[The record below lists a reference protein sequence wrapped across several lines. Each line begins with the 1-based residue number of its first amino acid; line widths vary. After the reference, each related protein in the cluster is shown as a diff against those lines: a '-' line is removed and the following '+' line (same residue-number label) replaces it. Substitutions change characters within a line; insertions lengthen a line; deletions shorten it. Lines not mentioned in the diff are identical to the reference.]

1 MAIFE
6 FLLFWHI
13 AAFAVLGAL
22 GVVFSP
28 RPAHAVLSL
37 LVTLFAVA
45 VGFYAI
51 GSPALAA
58 FQLIIYAGAII
69 VLFLFVVMLID
80 LREELP
86 SLEGAR
92 FQLAVTGVT
101 VTLVFGALIVLLLTG
116 SDLPPAAGT
125 TPDVAAGIAE
135 RSSVERL
142 GLGLFRDHLPMLLL
156 IGILLTAAADGVV
169 GLTGGKRQHA

>member
-1 MAIFE
+1 VAIFE

-13 AAFAVLGAL
+13 AVFAVLGGL

-58 FQLIIYAGAII
+58 FQIIIYAGAVI

-80 LREELP
+80 LREDLP
-86 SLEGAR
+86 SLEGSR

-101 VTLVFGALIVLLLTG
+101 FTLVFGALVVLLLTG
-116 SDLPPAAGT
+116 SDVPVAAAT
-125 TPDVAAGIAE
+125 TPDVAAGIAG
-135 RSSVERL
+135 R
-142 GLGLFRDHLPMLLL
+142 GP
-156 IGILLTAAADGVV
+156 I
-169 GLTGGKRQHA
+169 